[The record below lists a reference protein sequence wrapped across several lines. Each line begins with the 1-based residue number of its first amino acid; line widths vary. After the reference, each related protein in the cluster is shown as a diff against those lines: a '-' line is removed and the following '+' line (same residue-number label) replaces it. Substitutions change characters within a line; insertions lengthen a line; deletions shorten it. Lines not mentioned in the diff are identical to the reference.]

1 METRRRRRLRPGDGV
16 RPSGEE
22 TTPLHPSSG
31 GGFNGGSTAASGA
44 PAAAAAVVPTAPPS
58 STLKSRFP
66 GTSQSAGNAHF
77 RLHHQQTLSLE
88 VGHQTGVGR
97 ARSSIMEHQ
106 ELRTADSDAASA
118 SAAAGSDGI
127 LPGSGGENW
136 HMMSQPQHQEE
147 TVEFHHA
154 DETQPPLPPQPLWPG
169 PNTSTMVGPSNHDE
183 GPIYTD
189 SGLQLTHR
197 LSPLRGTGTSK
208 NSARGISIG
217 RGGVQTPGRMEFLP
231 REHQGHDQRQK
242 RLLVYVRLGVVALC
256 AVLAI
261 GTKVAVRTALHEHR
275 LMAAATAAR
284 ELQSTTKMGK
294 VMQPPSLSGA
304 ATKQTIRRKKRQ
316 YAEEVVRTLRLEF
329 DAWSKRHNR
338 DYGSTEETDRRF
350 GIWLDNHH
358 E

>member
-1 METRRRRRLRPGDGV
+1 
-16 RPSGEE
+16 
-22 TTPLHPSSG
+22 
-31 GGFNGGSTAASGA
+31 
-44 PAAAAAVVPTAPPS
+44 
-58 STLKSRFP
+58 
-66 GTSQSAGNAHF
+66 
-77 RLHHQQTLSLE
+77 
-88 VGHQTGVGR
+88 
-97 ARSSIMEHQ
+97 MEHQ
-106 ELRTADSDAASA
+106 ELRTADSNGASA

-183 GPIYTD
+183 GDETQPPPPPQPLWPGPNTSTMVGPSNHDEGPIYTD

-197 LSPLRGTGTSK
+197 LSPLRRTRTSK

-217 RGGVQTPGRMEFLP
+217 RSGVQTPGRMEFLP

-242 RLLVYVRLGVVALC
+242 RLLVYVRLGVVTLC

-304 ATKQTIRRKKRQ
+304 ATKQTIRRKKRRQ